1 MPIKLLVPALLAL
14 MADTPAISCEQHQTH
29 AMQTTAE
36 AAPVIPV
43 PEATVL
49 LPQSPVTDEQAIS
62 VAPEQPVATGG
73 YGGCR
78 NQTVY
83 LTN

>member
-1 MPIKLLVPALLAL
+1 MPIKLLVPTLLAL
-14 MADTPAISCEQHQTH
+14 MAVTPALACEQHQTH

-36 AAPVIPV
+36 AAPVIPD
-43 PEATVL
+43 PEPTVL
-49 LPQSPVTDEQAIS
+49 LPQSPVIEEQAIS
-62 VAPEQPVATGG
+62 VAPDQPVAAGG